1 MNLQE
6 IYAKVDFILD
16 TLDFGALLE
25 GFHRYRFAVYDS
37 REICLD
43 GELIPYEDG
52 FRGNTSKLYGG
63 EYIAIWNIEFS
74 PVEDMET
81 LAYLLVHEMFHCH
94 QFSNGEARFP
104 SDFALLRY
112 PDDQDNFTEKYN
124 ENRYLADACEGCDFT
139 ELQRFAALRA
149 QRLAAYPG
157 MVAQELRAETTEGMA
172 EFIGLKA
179 LKAINRE
186 KYISRVR
193 DYLGELRAEGRLLFD
208 VRKISYYT
216 GAVFFLCLDA
226 IGRKIE
232 NDFQSELTAYEQ
244 NPVDT
249 DGVEAQVRPYDFI
262 GREYAALMEE
272 KEAKVAE
279 HMAHASYVPCDAL
292 IVGYDPMN
300 MFQIRNMVYCSYFVC
315 LNEGGQTKAIN
326 SAVLLVLT
334 GESERGIC
342 GYYI

>member
-6 IYAKVDFILD
+6 IYIKVDSILD
-16 TLDFGALLE
+16 TLEFGALFK

-43 GELIPYEDG
+43 GELIPYEEG

-94 QFSNGEARFP
+94 QFSNGEGRFP

-112 PDDQDNFTEKYN
+112 PDDQDNFTKKYN

-139 ELQRFAALRA
+139 DLQRFAALRA
-149 QRLAAYPG
+149 QRMTAYPD

-186 KYISRVR
+186 KYASHVR

-208 VRKISYYT
+208 VRRISYYT
-216 GAVFFLCLDA
+216 GVVFFLYLDA
-226 IGRKIE
+226 LGRKIE
-232 NDFQSELTAYEQ
+232 NDFGSGLTVYEQ
-244 NPVDT
+244 NPVDV
-249 DGVEAQVRPYDFI
+249 DGVEAQVRLYDFI

-315 LNEGGQTKAIN
+315 LSEGGQTKAIN
-326 SAVLLVLT
+326 DAVLLVLT
-334 GESERGIC
+334 GESERGVC

>member
-6 IYAKVDFILD
+6 IYKKVDTILD
-16 TLDFGALLE
+16 TLDFSALLQ

-43 GELIPYEDG
+43 GELMPYEDN
-52 FRGNTSKLYGG
+52 FRGNTAKLYND
-63 EYIAIWNIEFS
+63 EYIAIWNMEFS

-94 QFSNGEARFP
+94 QFSNDEARFP

-112 PDDQDNFTEKYN
+112 PDDQDNFTKKYN
-124 ENRYLADACEGCDFT
+124 ENRYLADACEHSDFT
-139 ELQRFAALRA
+139 DLQRFAVLRA
-149 QRLAAYPG
+149 QRLAAYPE

-186 KYISRVR
+186 KYASRVR

-208 VRKISYYT
+208 VRRISYYT

-226 IGRKIE
+226 LGRKIE
-232 NDFQSELTAYEQ
+232 NDFGSELTAYEQ
-244 NPVDT
+244 NPVDVV
-249 DGVEAQVRPYDFI
+249 GVEALVRPYDFI
-262 GREYAALMEE
+262 GREHAALMEE
-272 KEAKVAE
+272 KEAKVAK
-279 HMAHASYVPCDAL
+279 HMARSRYVPCDAF
-292 IVGYDPMN
+292 ICGYDPMN
-300 MFQIRNMVYCSYFVC
+300 MFQIRNMIYCSYFVC
-315 LNEGGQTKAIN
+315 LNEDGQTKAIN
-326 SAVLLVLT
+326 KAVLLVMA
-334 GESERGIC
+334 ENSERGIC

>member
-1 MNLQE
+1 
-6 IYAKVDFILD
+6 
-16 TLDFGALLE
+16 
-25 GFHRYRFAVYDS
+25 
-37 REICLD
+37 
-43 GELIPYEDG
+43 
-52 FRGNTSKLYGG
+52 
-63 EYIAIWNIEFS
+63 
-74 PVEDMET
+74 MET

-139 ELQRFAALRA
+139 ALQRFAALRA

-216 GAVFFLCLDA
+216 GAVFFLCMDA

-279 HMAHASYVPCDAL
+279 HMARASYVPCDAL

>member
-1 MNLQE
+1 MNLKE
-6 IYAKVDFILD
+6 IYAKVDSILD
-16 TLDFGALLE
+16 TLDFGALFK

-43 GELIPYEDG
+43 GELIPYEDS
-52 FRGNTSKLYGG
+52 FRGNTAKRYG
-63 EYIAIWNIEFS
+63 EEHIAIWNIECS
-74 PVEDMET
+74 HEEDMEM

-94 QFSNGEARFP
+94 QWTKGETRFP

-112 PDDQDNFTEKYN
+112 PDDSGNFTKKYN
-124 ENRYLADACEGCDFT
+124 ENRYLADACERCDFVM
-139 ELQRFAALRA
+139 LQKFAALRA

-157 MVAQELRAETTEGMA
+157 MVAQELRAETIEGMA

-179 LKAINRE
+179 LNAINGE
-186 KYISRVR
+186 KYASRVR
-193 DYLGELRAEGRLLFD
+193 EYIGKLRAESRLLFD

-216 GAVFFLCLDA
+216 GAMFFLCLDA
-226 IGRKIE
+226 MGRRIE
-232 NDFQSELTAYEQ
+232 NNFQSELTVYEQ

-249 DGVEAQVRPYDFI
+249 EGVEAQARHYDFI

-300 MFQIRNMVYCSYFVC
+300 MFQVRDMVYCSHFVC
-315 LNEGGQTKAIN
+315 LNENGQTKAIN
-326 SAVLLVLT
+326 EAVLLVLA
-334 GESERGIC
+334 GESERGVC